1 MPYTKEERETMIRLW
16 KEGVSFDDIGETIGR
31 TKKAVQKQIRE
42 YREKQNPVC
51 PDHILNQRRYF

>member
-1 MPYTKEERETMIRLW
+1 MIRLW